1 MNPEIE
7 RLHAI
12 VESDKVMEFFSMPDK
27 EHDQIQ
33 WAIFG
38 AVETNEI
45 IVRAT
50 VKDRHFYCSAPSPLA
65 IPPMADRR
73 FGIDVADDS
82 LARELSDQLWQREG
96 EAMLELL
103 RE

>member
-1 MNPEIE
+1 VNLESK

-12 VESDKVMEFFSMPDK
+12 VESGKVLEFFSMPDK
-27 EHDQIQ
+27 DHDQIQ
-33 WAIFG
+33 WTIFG

-50 VKDRHFYCSAPSPLA
+50 VKDRNFYRSAPSPLA

-73 FGIDVADDS
+73 FGIDVADDA